1 MKKLKNIP
9 DIKMSN
15 IFTICF
21 QIGNVINEIDEDWKV
36 L

>member
-21 QIGNVINEIDEDWKV
+21 QIGNVINEKFSSSI
-36 L
+36 LM